1 MFSILLQKLRSA
13 TYSNHWKQTYQ
24 FPHKLSFIGKLSW
37 FLKYW
42 ILDAPSGLVPIRG
55 NKHLQKATH
64 SVTYLSQYSVSI
76 LLKKLSLL
84 LNPFY
89 IAHTMLEYLT
99 LLSRQL
105 DKF

>member
-13 TYSNHWKQTYQ
+13 PYSNHWKQTYQ

-64 SVTYLSQYSVSI
+64 SVTYSSQYSVQHPAQKTI
-76 LLKKLSLL
+76 AAAQ
-84 LNPFY
+84 PFLHCSHHVRIPY
-89 IAHTMLEYLT
+89 PPI
-99 LLSRQL
+99 
-105 DKF
+105 